1 MSFIIIIPTY
11 NAVSAGIER
20 LLQSIKKQSI
30 QPEKICIIDSSS
42 TDNTVEICRKYSCE
56 IIVIDK
62 SSFNHGLTR
71 QMGIDNNKN
80 YDYAVFMT
88 QDILLKG
95 SNTLETLLSSFN
107 HEDVSIAYSIAKP
120 FAMYLL
126 SGYSIT
132 VQENI
137 AMFIGMVI
145 FTGLN
150 YLSQR
155 FIVFR

>member
-1 MSFIIIIPTY
+1 M
-11 NAVSAGIER
+11 
-20 LLQSIKKQSI
+20 QSIKIFYDKTFL
-30 QPEKICIIDSSS
+30 KF
-42 TDNTVEICRKYSCE
+42 
-56 IIVIDK
+56 IIVGIINTAVGAGVMFALYNIFNCSYWISSIMNYVVGSVVSFFLNKYFTFK
-62 SSFNHGLTR
+62 SKVFSFKEVIYFIIN
-71 QMGIDNNKN
+71 I
-80 YDYAVFMT
+80 AVCF
-88 QDILLKG
+88 
-95 SNTLETLLSSFN
+95 F
-107 HEDVSIAYSIAKP
+107 IAYSLAKP

-132 VQENI
+132 VQENT

>member
-1 MSFIIIIPTY
+1 MNFIKLFYDKTFLKFIIVGIVNTAVGAAVMFALYNIFHCTY
-11 NAVSAGIER
+11 WV
-20 LLQSIKKQSI
+20 
-30 QPEKICIIDSSS
+30 SS
-42 TDNTVEICRKYSCE
+42 TMNYVVGSIVSFFLNKYFTFKSKAFSFKE
-56 IIVIDK
+56 VIYFIINI
-62 SSFNHGLTR
+62 
-71 QMGIDNNKN
+71 
-80 YDYAVFMT
+80 AVCF
-88 QDILLKG
+88 
-95 SNTLETLLSSFN
+95 F
-107 HEDVSIAYSIAKP
+107 IAYGLAKP

-132 VQENI
+132 VQENT

>member
-1 MSFIIIIPTY
+1 MKFIKIFYDKTFLKFIIVGIVNTAVGAAVMFALYNIFHCTY
-11 NAVSAGIER
+11 WV
-20 LLQSIKKQSI
+20 
-30 QPEKICIIDSSS
+30 SS
-42 TDNTVEICRKYSCE
+42 TMNYVVGSIVSFFLNKYFTFKSKVFSFKEVLYFTVNI
-56 IIVIDK
+56 
-62 SSFNHGLTR
+62 
-71 QMGIDNNKN
+71 
-80 YDYAVFMT
+80 AVCF
-88 QDILLKG
+88 
-95 SNTLETLLSSFN
+95 F
-107 HEDVSIAYSIAKP
+107 IAYSLAKP

-132 VQENI
+132 VQENT